1 MNLPLPGVVARD
13 GGVSEKVPASSN
25 GALSLSLSLSLSGHL
40 PS

>member
-13 GGVSEKVPASSN
+13 GGVSEEVPTSSN
-25 GALSLSLSLSLSGHL
+25 GALSLSLSLSGHL